1 MKHLLIPLATCLIGF
16 LLGFYLA
23 RKMREN
29 TPSWLFMVRGKAV
42 TIDSQKDDEFK
53 CTFELTRNVA
63 FTDRPFHKIKSI
75 TSMELH
81 SILNQMIHKEKNPP
95 NTTISLESNSEDTH
109 SVVEIINVEKPDIK
123 NPNKI
128 TLACKFL
135 TEKIDLKKG
144 YNNVDLTIDDLF
156 SDAVAFGKGVISD
169 DEKLFGKGIKNI
181 PHNAEC
187 ETVYFR
193 FQSDSDLKVGCP

>member
-144 YNNVDLTIDDLF
+144 YNNVDLTIDDLKIQNLRKYINKINKENVF
-156 SDAVAFGKGVISD
+156 SGVAAFGKRVKSY
-169 DEKLFGKGIKNI
+169 ELW
-181 PHNAEC
+181 A
-187 ETVYFR
+187 
-193 FQSDSDLKVGCP
+193 

>member
-1 MKHLLIPLATCLIGF
+1 MKKNKVPYKMKHLLIPLATCLIGF

-144 YNNVDLTIDDLF
+144 YNNVDLTIDDLN
-156 SDAVAFGKGVISD
+156 SDFNILRKYIDKENVLSGVAAFGKRVKSY
-169 DEKLFGKGIKNI
+169 ELW
-181 PHNAEC
+181 A
-187 ETVYFR
+187 
-193 FQSDSDLKVGCP
+193 